1 MQKLLFYLSI
11 LLAFAISIHPVPGLQ
26 ADEPGREK
34 PASAARIMEQLENR
48 YGGKNFSARFKQ
60 ESTLKAMDITDTA
73 SGKAWFKDPGMMRW
87 EYKKPQSHVI
97 ITDGKTLWIYRPEDN
112 QVVLGDATHYFGN
125 GKGASFLADF
135 GLLSQAF
142 DVTLTESE
150 QDRYRLKMLPRK
162 KNLDLSVIYLIIEKQ
177 SLDIKQVVTENV
189 YGDITR
195 IYFNDLKFDPEM
207 KDALFNFKIPPGA
220 DVVRMGQ

>member
-1 MQKLLFYLSI
+1 MQKLLFYVSI
-11 LLAFAISIHPVPGLQ
+11 LLAFAISILSVQALK
-26 ADEPGREK
+26 ADEPDGEK
-34 PASAARIMEQLENR
+34 TPSAARIMERLENR
-48 YGGKNFSARFKQ
+48 YGGKNFSARFNQ

-87 EYKKPQSHVI
+87 EYKKPRKHVI
-97 ITDGKTLWIYRPEDN
+97 ITDSKTLWIYRPEDN
-112 QVVLGDATHYFGN
+112 QVVIGDAGKYFGN

-142 DVTLTESE
+142 EVTLSESE
-150 QDRYRLKMLPRK
+150 QDRYRLKMLPHK

-195 IYFNDLKFDPEM
+195 IYFENLKFDPEM
-207 KDALFNFKIPPGA
+207 KDSLFNFKIPSGA
-220 DVVRMGQ
+220 DVVRMEQ